1 MKIMQ
6 LMGGGDV
13 GGAKTHIM
21 SLVKALGERHEV
33 VLVSFREGPFAEEA
47 KAEGIHVEVF
57 PSINLPH
64 VRRQLLQLVDS
75 FQPDVIHCHGSRA
88 NMMGALVRAKR
99 HLPVIT
105 TVHSDYKLDYLGA
118 PLKQHTLGTMNAI
131 ALRFLDYYQP
141 VADRMAQTLIRRGFD
156 PEKLFVMYN
165 GMDFS
170 VQVKDFDRAAYC
182 REKWG
187 VEVAET
193 DILCGIAA
201 RLTAVKDIGTLLR
214 ALQLALKEAP
224 QLRLFIAGEGEDGD
238 MLKKLSKS
246 LGIAD
251 RVVFCGWVNPIDRFY
266 AAMDLTVLS
275 SLSETFPYSVLEGIR
290 EGCAAICSDVGGMSE
305 LIDTGE
311 NGYIYQPRD
320 VEQLAK
326 YLVRLANDDDMRH
339 EFAKRLFQKASSE
352 FSMDHMCRRQEEN
365 YVRIVERFHR
375 PVSAKDGIVICG
387 AYGKGNAGDDAILK
401 AIVQEMR
408 EIDRDRPIW
417 VMSRRPKETRLIYRT
432 GAMYTF
438 NVPAVLRRFNKAA
451 LYINGGGNLM
461 QDVTSTRSLQYYL
474 YTLSAAKRRGCAV
487 MMYGCGIGPINR
499 PYNRERTAKVLNQSV
514 DLITLRDDLSFEELG
529 RMGIT
534 KPSIRLAADPTIIL
548 NPAPQEITDLA
559 MESCGIPSSGSY
571 IGFGLRSWKGFDTA
585 LEEIAAAAN
594 YAYEKHGLTPVFVPI
609 EYPSDLIPAERVAA
623 LLKCPHYTITTRQ
636 PIEVTIGILARM
648 KTVVGIR
655 LHSLMFSA
663 GQGVPVIGMS
673 YDPKVDGFLK
683 FIGSR
688 TCIPLAEVT
697 RDKLCPLIDECVSGA
712 LNDEVGRMAALLT
725 ERESENSKGAQALL
739 AKMADRYQ
747 SKSGAKHAK

>member
-1 MKIMQ
+1 MRIMQ

-57 PSINLPH
+57 PSINLPR
-64 VRRQLLQLVDS
+64 VRRKLLELVDR
-75 FQPDVIHCHGSRA
+75 FRPDVIHCHGSRA

-99 HLPVIT
+99 QLPVIT

-170 VQVKDFDRAAYC
+170 GHVADFDRAAYC
-182 REKWG
+182 RENWG
-187 VEVAET
+187 VEVKAD

-214 ALQLALKEAP
+214 ALHIALKDAP

-238 MLKKLSKS
+238 MLKKLAHS
-246 LGIAD
+246 LGIEE

-290 EGCAAICSDVGGMSE
+290 EGCAAICSDVGGMGE

-326 YLVRLANDDDMRH
+326 YLVRLANDDEMRR
-339 EFAKRLFQKASSE
+339 EFAARLLEKASNE

-365 YVRIVERFHR
+365 YARIVARFRR

-408 EIDRDRPIW
+408 ALDRDRPIW
-417 VMSRRPKETRLIYRT
+417 VMSRRPRETRLEYRT
-432 GAMYTF
+432 GAIYTF
-438 NVPAVLRRFNKAA
+438 NFPGVLRRFNQAA

-487 MMYGCGIGPINR
+487 MMYGCGIGPINL
-499 PYNRERTAKVLNQSV
+499 PGNRVRTAKVLNQSV
-514 DLITLRDDLSFEELG
+514 DLITLRDDLSQGELE
-529 RMGIT
+529 RMGIVR
-534 KPSIRLAADPTIIL
+534 PEVRLSADPTIIL
-548 NPAPQEITDLA
+548 DPAPKEVTDLA
-559 MESCGIPSSGSY
+559 MEACGIPVDGKY
-571 IGFGLRSWKGFDTA
+571 IGFGLRNWKGLDGVI
-585 LEEIAAAAN
+585 EEIAAAAE
-594 YAYEKHGLTPVFVPI
+594 YAYRKHGLTPVFVPI
-609 EYPSDLIPAERVAA
+609 EYPSDLPPAERVAS
-623 LLKCPHYTITTRQ
+623 LLHCPHHLIATRQ

-648 KTVVGIR
+648 KAVVGIR

-663 GQGVPVIGMS
+663 GQGVPVIGLS
-673 YDPKVDGFLK
+673 YDPKVDGFLE
-683 FIGSR
+683 FLGSR
-688 TCIPLAEVT
+688 TCIPLAEAN
-697 RDKLCPLIDECVSGA
+697 RQRLCPLIDECVTGA
-712 LNDEVGRMAALLT
+712 LDDRVRHMAKLLI
-725 ERESENSKGAQALL
+725 ERESQNSRGAQELL
-739 AKMADRYQ
+739 RRIAEKYKKGGCRRE
-747 SKSGAKHAK
+747 K

>member
-1 MKIMQ
+1 MRIMQ

-21 SLVKALGERHEV
+21 SLVKALGERHTV

-57 PSINLPH
+57 PTINLIK
-64 VRRQLLQLVDS
+64 VRKQLLELVDR
-75 FQPDVIHCHGSRA
+75 FHPDVVHCHGSRA
-88 NMMGALVRAKR
+88 NLMGALIRAKR
-99 HLPVIT
+99 KLPVIT

-118 PLKQHTLGTMNAI
+118 PLKQHTLGNMNAI
-131 ALRFLDYYQP
+131 ALRLLDYYQP
-141 VADRMAQTLIRRGFD
+141 VADRMAQTLIQRGFD

-170 VQVKDFDRAAYC
+170 GKVTDFDRIAYC

-214 ALQLALKEAP
+214 ALQIALRDAP

-238 MLKKLSKS
+238 MLKKLTRS
-246 LGIAD
+246 LGIEKQ
-251 RVVFCGWVNPIDRFY
+251 VVFCGWVNPIDQFY

-320 VEQLAK
+320 VNQLAK
-326 YLVRLANDDDMRH
+326 YLVRLANDDAMRH
-339 EFAKRLFQKASSE
+339 EFAARLREKASNE
-352 FSMDHMCRRQEEN
+352 FSMEHMCRRQEEN
-365 YVRIVERFHR
+365 YARIIERFHR

-408 EIDRDRPIW
+408 ALDRDRPIW
-417 VMSRRPKETRLIYRT
+417 VMSRRPKEIRLNYRT
-432 GAMYTF
+432 GAIYTF
-438 NVPAVLRRFNKAA
+438 NFPGVLRRFRKAA

-474 YTLSAAKRRGCAV
+474 YTLSAAKRLGCAV
-487 MMYGCGIGPINR
+487 MMYGCGIGPIER
-499 PYNRERTAKVLNQSV
+499 PYNRARTTKVLNQSV
-514 DLITLRDDLSFEELG
+514 DLITLRDDLSQGELE
-529 RMGIT
+529 RMKIT
-534 KPSIRLAADPTIIL
+534 KPETRRSADPTIIL
-548 NPAPQEITDLA
+548 KPAPKEITDLA
-559 MESCGIPSSGSY
+559 MKGCGIPADGNY
-571 IGFGLRSWKGFDTA
+571 IGFGLRSWKGLDSVID
-585 LEEIAAAAN
+585 EIAGAAN

-609 EYPSDLIPAERVAA
+609 EFPSDLMPAELVAA
-623 LLKCPHYTITTRQ
+623 RLHCPHYLITTRQ

-663 GQGVPVIGMS
+663 GQGVPVIGLS
-673 YDPKVDGFLK
+673 YDPKVDGFLN

-688 TCIPLAEVT
+688 TCIPLAETT
-697 RDKLCPLIDECVSGA
+697 REKLCPLIDECVSGA
-712 LNDEVGRMAALLT
+712 LDLRVRRMAELLT
-725 ERESENSKGAQALL
+725 ARESENSRGAQELL
-739 AKMADRYQ
+739 HRIAEKYEKGTARRE
-747 SKSGAKHAK
+747 K

>member
-1 MKIMQ
+1 MRIIQ

-33 VLVSFREGPFAEEA
+33 MLVSFREGPFAEEA
-47 KAEGIHVEVF
+47 KEEGIRVEVL
-57 PSINLPH
+57 PTINL
-64 VRRQLLQLVDS
+64 VRVRQQLLALVDQ
-75 FQPDVIHCHGSRA
+75 FHPDVIHCHGSRA
-88 NMMGALVRAKR
+88 NLMGALIRAKR
-99 HLPVIT
+99 RIPIVT

-118 PLKQHTLGTMNAI
+118 PLKQHTLGNMNAI

-141 VADRMAQTLIRRGFD
+141 VADRMAQTLIRRGFN
-156 PEKLFVMYN
+156 PERLFVIYN

-170 VQVKDFDRAAYC
+170 EKVTNFDRAAYC

-187 VEVAET
+187 IEIDEK

-214 ALQLALKEAP
+214 ALQIALREAP
-224 QLRLFIAGEGEDGD
+224 QLRLFIAGEGEDGE
-238 MLKKLSKS
+238 MLKKLAHS
-246 LGIAD
+246 LGIES

-326 YLVRLANDDDMRH
+326 YLVRLANDDEMRH
-339 EFAKRLFQKASSE
+339 QFAARLLEKASRE
-352 FSMDHMCRRQEEN
+352 FSMEHMCRRQEEN
-365 YVRIVERFHR
+365 YTRIIERFRR

-408 EIDRDRPIW
+408 ALDRDRPIW
-417 VMSRRPKETRLIYRT
+417 VMSRRPKETRLVYRT
-432 GAMYTF
+432 GAIYTF
-438 NVPAVLRRFNKAA
+438 NFPAVLRRFRQAA

-474 YTLSAAKRRGCAV
+474 YTLSAAKRLGCAV
-487 MMYGCGIGPINR
+487 MMYGCGIGPIER
-499 PYNRERTAKVLNQSV
+499 PYNRKRTTKVLNQSV
-514 DLITLRDDLSFEELG
+514 DLITLRDDLSQGELE
-529 RMGIT
+529 RMCIT
-534 KPSIRLAADPTIIL
+534 KPVVRGSADTTIIL
-548 NPAPQEITDLA
+548 TPASREVTDLA
-559 MESCGIPSSGSY
+559 MESCGIPADGQY
-571 IGFGLRSWKGFDTA
+571 IGFGLRSWRGLDA
-585 LEEIAAAAN
+585 VIGEIAAAAN
-594 YAYEKHGLTPVFVPI
+594 YAYEQHGLIPVFVPI
-609 EYPSDLIPAERVAA
+609 EFPSDLIPAERVAA
-623 LLKCPHYTITTRQ
+623 LLRCPHYLITTRQ

-648 KTVVGIR
+648 KAVVGIR

-663 GQGVPVIGMS
+663 GQGVPVIGLS
-673 YDPKVDGFLK
+673 YDPKVDGFLE

-688 TCIPLAEVT
+688 TCIPLSEAT
-697 RDKLCPLIDECVSGA
+697 REKICPLIDECVSGA
-712 LNDEVGRMAALLT
+712 LDARVQRMAKLLT
-725 ERESENSKGAQALL
+725 ERESQNSKGAQELL
-739 AKMADRYQ
+739 HQIAAKYG
-747 SKSGAKHAK
+747 KGAAQREK